1 MDLVIIPARGGS
13 KGIPDKNIKKLCG
26 KPLILYTVEVAR
38 KLFADSQ
45 IIVSTDSQR
54 IKEIVEKSGLKVP
67 FLRPTSL
74 SNDFTAMNDVILH
87 ALDYFE
93 RSNTTPKKIILL
105 QPTSP
110 LRNENHLKGAIELFN
125 EEIDLLVSVKKTDSN
140 PYYVQFEENEK
151 GFLEKSKK
159 GFYQRRQDC
168 PDVWEL
174 NGAIYIY
181 NTNSVKSL
189 GIENLKKIKKFVMD
203 SYSSIDIDS
212 QIQFDLADLLISRL
226 K

>member
-13 KGIPDKNIKKLCG
+13 KGIVDKNIKKLCG
-26 KPLILYTVEVAR
+26 KPLILYTVEIAR
-38 KLFADSQ
+38 KLFTDSE
-45 IIVSTDSQR
+45 IIVSTDSQI

-67 FLRPTSL
+67 FLRPPSL
-74 SNDFTAMNDVILH
+74 STDFTAMNDVILH

-93 RSNTTPKKIILL
+93 RHHTSPQKIILL

-110 LRNENHLKGAIELFN
+110 LRDQNHLKGAIEIFN
-125 EEIDLLVSVKKTDSN
+125 EQVDLIVSVKKTESN
-140 PYYVQFEENEK
+140 PYYVLFEENEK
-151 GFLEKSKK
+151 GFLEKSKD
-159 GFYQRRQDC
+159 GTFYRRQDC

-181 NTNSVKSL
+181 NTISVKNFGL
-189 GIENLKKIKKFVMD
+189 KNLKKIKKFIMD
-203 SYSSIDIDS
+203 DKSSIDIDS
-212 QIQFDLADLLISRL
+212 HIDFDLAELLINRL

>member
-13 KGIPDKNIKKLCG
+13 KGIPDKNIKELCG
-26 KPLILYTVEVAR
+26 KPLILHTVEAAR
-38 KLFADSQ
+38 KLFTDSQ

-54 IKEIVEKSGLKVP
+54 IKQIVEGSGLKVP
-67 FLRPTSL
+67 FLRPPRL
-74 SNDFTAMNDVILH
+74 STDHTPMDDVILH

-93 RSNTTPKKIILL
+93 RSYNPPQKIILL

-110 LRNENHLKGAIELFN
+110 LRDQNHIKEAIELFID
-125 EEIDLLVSVKKTDSN
+125 EIDLLVSVKKTDSN
-140 PYYVQFEENEK
+140 PYYVHYEENEK
-151 GFLEKSKK
+151 GFLEKSKA
-159 GFYQRRQDC
+159 GVFIRRQDC

-181 NTNSVKSL
+181 NTNSIKNL
-189 GIENLKKIKKFVMD
+189 GLKNLKKIKKFIMD
-203 SYSSIDIDS
+203 NKSSIDIDS
-212 QIQFDLADLLISRL
+212 QIDFDLAELLINRL